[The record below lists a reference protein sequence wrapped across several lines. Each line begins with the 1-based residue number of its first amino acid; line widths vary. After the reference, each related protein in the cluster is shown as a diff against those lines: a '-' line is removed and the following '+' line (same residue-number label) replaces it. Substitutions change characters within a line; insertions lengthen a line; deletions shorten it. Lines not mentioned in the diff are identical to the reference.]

1 MKYGWKFLHIDV
13 FFQRTKPPFIEF
25 RDFVLLQGTSMPAWW
40 KIEPL
45 ASWTTARNPK
55 NGDAYSLVREPKGR
69 SSRAIWRRK
78 WRDVGRLTII
88 FLRENRG
95 FSGTTWGFYGMWN
108 QQCLIWMC
116 LRTRVWVVP
125 IWKMNEHDDSAWG
138 TVSMCLLLS
147 PTFTQ
152 STMSIDAQF
161 IQYEKWGVAH
171 ETLGFKQQRKE

>member
-13 FFQRTKPPFIEF
+13 FFQRTKPPFIIEF

-78 WRDVGRLTII
+78 WWDVGRLTII
-88 FLRENRG
+88 FSTWKPRIFWDNMGILWDVEPTMFDLDVFENEG
-95 FSGTTWGFYGMWN
+95 LGCSNMENEWTWWFSVGYGIHVSPTISYFHPKHHEHWRS
-108 QQCLIWMC
+108 IHS
-116 LRTRVWVVP
+116 V
-125 IWKMNEHDDSAWG
+125 WKMGGCAWNIR
-138 TVSMCLLLS
+138 V
-147 PTFTQ
+147 
-152 STMSIDAQF
+152 
-161 IQYEKWGVAH
+161 
-171 ETLGFKQQRKE
+171 